1 MKRTLLILF
10 LFLSIQCFGQ
20 KWHLNK
26 VAKNETYPYKY
37 WFHFEHLNDTCSYQ
51 ISSKTE
57 SINSTIKIL
66 DNIEENVIF
75 AIIKLININDN
86 TEIQI
91 ITGNEGQLEHR
102 IENGKYRL
110 EIISF
115 TYDDFNLEFEIENG
129 KQIELTIKLGLSPE
143 LVNYQIDSKKELSE
157 DKILEIIECVRI
169 NRKEFYKTCS
179 DFINFIILMQI

>member
-1 MKRTLLILF
+1 MELPNRTGL
-10 LFLSIQCFGQ
+10 
-20 KWHLNK
+20 
-26 VAKNETYPYKY
+26 
-37 WFHFEHLNDTCSYQ
+37 
-51 ISSKTE
+51 
-57 SINSTIKIL
+57 
-66 DNIEENVIF
+66 
-75 AIIKLININDN
+75 
-86 TEIQI
+86 I

-110 EIISF
+110 EIRSF